1 MNNHYQGRYY
11 RPGENGTVMC
21 DLCPHHCVI
30 AEARVG
36 RCQVRCNR
44 GQKLYSLVYG
54 HPAAIQ
60 IDPIEKKPLSCYK
73 PGSSTFSIGTFGCN
87 LSCVFCQNDH
97 LSRHGSSRCN
107 EYPFVMPQI
116 LVDSALKHGCQSIAF
131 TYNEPTV
138 FIEYAIDIAQ
148 AARKAGL
155 GTVLVSNGF
164 IESEPRAD
172 LYPLIDAANIDI
184 KGMSDDFYHTLC
196 GGRLQ
201 TVLDSCVYFKKECGG
216 HLEITNLLI
225 PGYND
230 QPAMIQKLLDFVA
243 RSLGLDTPLHFSAY
257 FPAGGFTAPATP
269 RETLLMARDM
279 ALDAGLQCVKLGNLR

>member
-1 MNNHYQGRYY
+1 MNNHYQAHYY
-11 RPGENGTVMC
+11 RSGENGTVIC
-21 DLCPHHCVI
+21 ELCPHHCVI
-30 AEARVG
+30 AEAKFG

-54 HPAAIQ
+54 HPVAIQ

-87 LSCVFCQNDH
+87 LSCAFCQNDH
-97 LSRHGSSRCN
+97 LARHGNNRCC
-107 EYPFVMPQI
+107 EYPFVAPQT
-116 LVDSALKHGCQSIAF
+116 LVDSALKHGCESIAF

-138 FIEYAIDIAQ
+138 FIEYAIDIANI
-148 AARKAGL
+148 ARKAGL

-164 IESEPRAD
+164 IESKPRAD

-184 KGMSDDFYHTLC
+184 KGMSEEFYHTLC
-196 GGRLQ
+196 GGGLQ
-201 TVLDSCVYFKKECGG
+201 TVLDSCIYYKKECGG

-230 QPAMIQKLLDFVA
+230 QIAMIRKLIDFVIEY
-243 RSLGLDTPLHFSAY
+243 LGDDTPLHFSAY

-269 RETLLMARDM
+269 RETLFIARDM
-279 ALDAGLQCVKLGNLR
+279 ALTAGIKYVKLGNLR

>member
-1 MNNHYQGRYY
+1 MNNHYLGRYY
-11 RPGENGTVMC
+11 RLGENGTVVC

-36 RCQVRCNR
+36 RCQVRANR

-60 IDPIEKKPLSCYK
+60 IDPIEKKPLSGYK
-73 PGSSTFSIGTFGCN
+73 PGSATFSIGTFGCN
-87 LSCVFCQNDH
+87 LSCAFCQNDH
-97 LSRHGSSRCN
+97 LSRHGSSRCS
-107 EYPFVMPQI
+107 ESPFVAPQV
-116 LVDSALKHGCQSIAF
+116 LVASALKHGCESVAF

-138 FIEYAIDIAQ
+138 FIEYAIDIAK
-148 AARKAGL
+148 AARATGL

-164 IESEPRAD
+164 IESEPRSD

-184 KGMSDDFYHTLC
+184 KGMSEDFYQTLC
-196 GGRLQ
+196 GGKLQ
-201 TVLDSCVYFKKECGG
+201 TVLDSCIYFKKECNG

-230 QPAMIQKLLDFVA
+230 QRNMIQRLLDFVA
-243 RSLGLDTPLHFSAY
+243 EYLGTDTPIHFSAY

-269 RETLLMARDM
+269 PESLYMARDM
-279 ALDAGLQCVKLGNLR
+279 ALDVGFSHVILGNLR